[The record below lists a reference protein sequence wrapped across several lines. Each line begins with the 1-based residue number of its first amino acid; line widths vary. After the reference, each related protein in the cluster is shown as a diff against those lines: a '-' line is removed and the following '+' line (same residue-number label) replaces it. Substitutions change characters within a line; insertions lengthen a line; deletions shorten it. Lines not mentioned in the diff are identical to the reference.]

1 MTEQRT
7 RICILGG
14 GFGGLYTA
22 LRLSQLPWTKPEKPE
37 IVLVDRSDRFLFSPL
52 LYELMTGELQTW
64 EIAPPF
70 EELLAGTGVRF
81 HQATVANIDLEAQ
94 RVQLQDGVDL
104 TYDRLV
110 LALGG
115 ETPLNQVTGAGEYA
129 LPFRTVADAH
139 RLEERLRVLEE
150 SDAEK
155 IRVAIV
161 GGGYSGVELACK
173 LADRLGDRGRLRL
186 VELSDQLLRTSP
198 EFNRTSATKALHD
211 RSVWLD
217 LETAIEEITADTIS
231 LKYKNIV
238 DTIPVDIVMWTVGT
252 RVAEVINA
260 LPLKKSDRGKLVLTN
275 TLQVVDQPN
284 VFALGDLADCK
295 DVEGQQ
301 VPPTAQ
307 AAFQQ
312 ADYLGW
318 NLWASLTERPVLPFR
333 YQYLGEM
340 MTLGTDNATLTGMG
354 IKLDGSLAVVARRLA
369 YLYRMPTLD
378 HQLRVGFNWM
388 AQPLVSAIASFTQ

>member
-1 MTEQRT
+1 MTDQRA

-37 IVLVDRSDRFLFSPL
+37 IVLVDRGDRFLFSPL

-70 EELLAGTGVRF
+70 AELLAGTGVRF
-81 HQATVANIDLEAQ
+81 HQATVVNIDVEAQ
-94 RVQLQDGVDL
+94 RVQFQDGSDL

-115 ETPLNQVTGAGEYA
+115 ETPLNQVSGAAEYA

-186 VELSDQLLRTSP
+186 VERSDQLLQTSP
-198 EFNRTSATKALHD
+198 EFNRTSASKALQD
-211 RSVWLD
+211 RSIWLD

-231 LKYKNIV
+231 LNYKDVV
-238 DTIPVDIVMWTVGT
+238 DTIPVDVVMWTVGT
-252 RVAEVINA
+252 RVAEVVST
-260 LPLKKSDRGKLVLTN
+260 LPLKKSDRGKLVLTP
-275 TLQVVDQPN
+275 TLQVVDQPH

-318 NLWASLTERPVLPFR
+318 NLWASLTGRPLLPFR

-378 HQLRVGFNWM
+378 HQLRVGLNWM
-388 AQPLVSAIASFTQ
+388 TQPLVSAIASFTQ

>member
-186 VELSDQLLRTSP
+186 VELSDQVLRTSP
-198 EFNRTSATKALHD
+198 EFNRTSATKALQD

-231 LKYKNIV
+231 LQYKNIV

>member
-1 MTEQRT
+1 MTDQRA

-22 LRLSQLPWTKPEKPE
+22 LRLSQLPWTKQEKPE

-70 EELLAGTGVRF
+70 AELLAGTGVRF
-81 HQATVANIDLEAQ
+81 HQATVANIDLQNQ

-115 ETPLNQVTGAGEYA
+115 ETPLNQVSGAAEYA
-129 LPFRTVADAH
+129 FPFRTVADAH

-155 IRVAIV
+155 IRVAII

-198 EFNRTSATKALHD
+198 EFNRTSASKALQD

-217 LETAIEEITADTIS
+217 LETAIEEITSDTIS
-231 LKYKNIV
+231 LNYKNVV
-238 DTIPVDIVMWTVGT
+238 DTIPVDVVMWTVGT
-252 RVAEVINA
+252 RVAEVISA
-260 LPLKKSDRGKLVLTN
+260 LPLKKSDRGKLVLTS

-318 NLWASLTERPVLPFR
+318 NLWALLTGRPLLPFR

-378 HQLRVGFNWM
+378 HQLRVGLNWM
-388 AQPLVSAIASFTQ
+388 TQPLVSAIASFTQ